1 MKVCAVIPAYN
12 EEKTVGVVV
21 ERTKQYVDTVFV
33 VDDGSID
40 GTAEI
45 ARRYGA
51 EVIQHPVNQG
61 IGAAQQTGY
70 NAAIRNDFDY
80 LIQLDS
86 DGQHDPKYIPEMLEI
101 ARSCDMVIASRFR
114 NSNCDGYPF
123 VRRLGISFYSR
134 LTNLLTHAN
143 ITDVTSGYRIYRM
156 ECLKKINRLPNKH
169 WAIAQTL
176 EVAKKGFVIK
186 EVPVSMPTRKQGK
199 SQFSFTTY
207 VLYPIKMILVIT
219 RVMLFR

>member
-12 EEKTVGVVV
+12 EEKTIGDVVNQ
-21 ERTKQYVDTVFV
+21 TKQYVDKVFV

-40 GTAEI
+40 GTAEV
-45 ARRYGA
+45 ARQHGA
-51 EVIQHPVNQG
+51 EVIQHPVNIG

-70 NAAIRNDFDY
+70 DAAINNDFDY
-80 LIQLDS
+80 IIQLDS

-101 ARSCDMVIASRFR
+101 AQSCDMVIASRFKD
-114 NSNCDGYPF
+114 NNNDGYPF
-123 VRRLGISFYSR
+123 VRKQGISFYSR
-134 LTNLLTHAN
+134 LTNLLANTN
-143 ITDVTSGYRIYRM
+143 ITDVTSGYRVYRT
-156 ECLKKINRLPNKH
+156 ECIKNIGRLPKTH

-176 EVAKKGFVIK
+176 EAAKKGFKIK
-186 EVPVSMPTRKQGK
+186 EMAVVMPVRKQGE

-207 VLYPIKMILVIT
+207 CLYPIIMIWVII